1 MPSRGVGDRSTPGI
15 SQVRPTK
22 AYLQSVEEPER
33 EKPRRAK
40 GSDDVAGIHEYSGLK
55 MAEFTHFNESGRAR
69 MVDVSAKDSTERV
82 ATAQATVFLQPETLE
97 KIQRGKI
104 AKGDVLSVAQV
115 AGIMG
120 AKKTPDLIPM
130 CHPILLTSVDIS
142 FKEESQ
148 PDREG
153 QCSITILAT
162 AKTTGPTGVEMEA
175 MTAASVA
182 ALTIY
187 DMCKA
192 IDRGM
197 SFSDVCLLTKSGG
210 KSGTFTRR

>member
-1 MPSRGVGDRSTPGI
+1 MDCCSLPFGLTFVSQGTYNPASLLQHTDSTD
-15 SQVRPTK
+15 
-22 AYLQSVEEPER
+22 E
-33 EKPRRAK
+33 
-40 GSDDVAGIHEYSGLK
+40 

-69 MVDVSAKDSTERV
+69 MVDISAKELTERL
-82 ATAQATVFLQPETLE
+82 ATAQTKVLLLPETLE

-104 AKGDVLSVAQV
+104 AKGDVLAVAQV
-115 AGIMG
+115 AGVMG

-142 FKEESQ
+142 FKEDPQ
-148 PDREG
+148 PGTDGR
-153 QCSITILAT
+153 CSITITAT

-175 MTAASVA
+175 MTAATVA

-192 IDRGM
+192 VDRGM
-197 SFSDVCLLTKSGG
+197 SFSDVLLLSKSGG
-210 KSGTFTRR
+210 QSGTYSRKG